1 MVMGMGMGMGIGMGI
16 GMGMGM
22 MEPSWKF
29 CSTHEDKLN
38 ISNTY
43 LDDLL
48 DICERNVQMFSF
60 AVAGI

>member
-1 MVMGMGMGMGIGMGI
+1 MVMGI

-38 ISNTY
+38 ISDTY